1 MSTGAGDRLSED
13 LQVRIAHQDAAIDEL
28 TRQSL
33 LQQRQIN
40 ELIGHVEKLQK
51 QFKDLAEAGGQGDII
66 DAPPPHY

>member
-1 MSTGAGDRLSED
+1 MSEKSIED

-33 LQQRQIN
+33 RHERQLN

-51 QFKDLAEAGGQGDII
+51 QLRDLQEGGGQGEI
-66 DAPPPHY
+66 DNAPPPHY